1 MNQEVEALVATINE
15 KAITKHFNSGLV
27 TGAIAVAATFAAGIV
42 VGRAKEKR
50 RILKDIKEKGEF
62 SI

>member
-1 MNQEVEALVATINE
+1 MNNEVEALVATINE
-15 KAITKHFNSGLV
+15 KAIATHFRSGLV
-27 TGAIAVAATFAAGIV
+27 TGVLAVAATFTAGIV